1 MFSDSV
7 PASQIPAL
15 VLGIWTGSF
24 ESLTDRWHRR
34 PQCENSWLLLW
45 SQEKCREINWI
56 YFFHVSPDEKIWSQN
71 KKKPLQKKKK
81 KKKSQI
87 VFKDPGGLLS
97 TPSCLFQAPPPL
109 PSTIN
114 TLEHCMEMKVHLHK
128 SSERRWLPSLLF
140 NGAETHCIKIIEMKP
155 GVNGRA

>member
-34 PQCENSWLLLW
+34 PQCENSWLLVW

-56 YFFHVSPDEKIWSQN
+56 YFFHVSPDEKLWSQN
-71 KKKPLQKKKK
+71 KKMPLQKKKK
-81 KKKSQI
+81 AKSFLKILVACYQHHH
-87 VFKDPGGLLS
+87 VYFKHLLPCLQLSIPWSIAWKWKYTS
-97 TPSCLFQAPPPL
+97 TKALREDDSL
-109 PSTIN
+109 PFFS
-114 TLEHCMEMKVHLHK
+114 MELRHIALK
-128 SSERRWLPSLLF
+128 SLKWSR
-140 NGAETHCIKIIEMKP
+140 
-155 GVNGRA
+155 V